1 MFFKHTVNSEESTIW
16 VFPHKLTL
24 NLNLYFNFKVVRHLS
39 MKMWIKEFNNQNNF
53 TMFDQKITFKKF
65 LKGKKLD
72 KPKWDLNF

>member
-1 MFFKHTVNSEESTIW
+1 MVNSEESTIW
-16 VFPHKLTL
+16 VFSHKLTL
-24 NLNLYFNFKVVRHLS
+24 NLKLYV
-39 MKMWIKEFNNQNNF
+39 MWIKEFNNQNNL